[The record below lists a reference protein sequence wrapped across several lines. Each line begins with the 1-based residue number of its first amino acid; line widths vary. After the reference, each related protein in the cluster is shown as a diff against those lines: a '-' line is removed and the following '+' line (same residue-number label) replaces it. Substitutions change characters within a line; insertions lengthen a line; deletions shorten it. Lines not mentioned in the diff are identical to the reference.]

1 MSKKYVSIE
10 KLGLYD
16 EKIKKLISD
25 SDAAALA
32 SAKEYADGLA
42 SNYDA
47 AGSAT
52 TALNSAKSYTDGEI
66 AKVDG
71 TVAGVKTIAEQGVS
85 DAAAAQGT
93 ANKAVTDAAAA
104 QSTADAA
111 QSDVDAL
118 ERYVGTFTATEGVD
132 TVVKYID
139 KKTAGIASDAALTAL
154 TERVTAAE
162 GDIDAIEAD
171 YLKAADKTELE
182 GKITAEENRA
192 KGIEGG
198 LETRL
203 AAVEAD
209 YLKAADK
216 TELQGKIDDVAEDV
230 ATIAGDYLKAADK
243 TELQGK
249 IDLKVAKADYDE
261 KMAEVDET
269 TESLQTQINT
279 IMNNPDAEGAINSI
293 NEFTQYVADHGTI
306 ADGFRVDID
315 KNKAD
320 IAALD
325 TAYKAADT
333 AINGRLDVLEA
344 IDHDAY
350 VAADTALKNELN
362 AEIAKKADS
371 TALTSAVEALEGAD
385 ATINGRLDVI
395 EAQLGE
401 GEGSVS
407 DQIADA
413 KAEVLEEIAADLAE
427 AKEEL
432 KTDAS
437 NKDAV
442 VLAEAQKA
450 AQAVQTSL
458 DTHTGNG
465 DIHVTAEQKTQ
476 WGEAYTQRH
485 THANKDV
492 LDGIT
497 AAKVTAWDAA
507 EQNAKTYADGLNT
520 AMTTKVNGVIDRVA
534 ANEGAIS
541 GINTTLASKAA
552 QTELDSVSGRVA
564 TLETW
569 RDNFVECSETDIADL
584 FKQN

>member
-1 MSKKYVSIE
+1 MANTKKYVSLD
-10 KLGLYD
+10 KLSLYD

-47 AGSAT
+47 AGSAA
-52 TALNSAKSYTDGEI
+52 TAESNAKGYTDGKITE
-66 AKVDG
+66 VNG
-71 TVAGVKTIAEQGVS
+71 VVAGVKTIAEQGVS

-93 ANKAVTDAAAA
+93 ANQAVTDAAAA
-104 QSTADAA
+104 QAAADAA

-139 KKTAGIASDAALTAL
+139 KKTEGIASDSALTAL
-154 TERVTAAE
+154 AERVTAAE

-216 TELQGKIDDVAEDV
+216 TELEGKIDDVAEDV

-249 IDLKVAKADYDE
+249 IDLKVAQADYDAKVE
-261 KMAEVDET
+261 EIKGT
-269 TESLQTQINT
+269 TDSLQTQINT

-293 NEFTQYVADHGTI
+293 NEFTAYVAEHGTI
-306 ADGFRVDID
+306 AEGMRTDIN
-315 KNKAD
+315 KNKDD
-320 IAALD
+320 IAAEVD
-325 TAYKAADT
+325 RAGKAEA
-333 AINGRLDVLEA
+333 ALSGRLDTLEA
-344 IDHDAY
+344 IDHNAY
-350 VAADTALKNELN
+350 VGADTALKTELQGK
-362 AEIAKKADS
+362 IDLKADAS
-371 TALTSAVEALEGAD
+371 ALESAVQTLEGAD
-385 ATINGRLDVI
+385 TAIKGRLDAI

-413 KAEVLEEIAADLAE
+413 KQEAIDTAAGDATSKANAAEKNAKDYADGLDTAMNARVEALEAIDH
-427 AKEEL
+427 
-432 KTDAS
+432 THS
-437 NKDAV
+437 NKELLDTYTQTEANLADAV
-442 VLAEAQKA
+442 AK
-450 AQAVQTSL
+450 
-458 DTHTGNG
+458 
-465 DIHVTAEQKTQ
+465 K
-476 WGEAYTQRH
+476 
-485 THANKDV
+485 HAHENADV
-492 LDGIT
+492 LNGIT

-507 EQNAKTYADGLNT
+507 EGNAKTYADGLNS
-520 AMTTKVNGVIDRVA
+520 AMTTKVDGAIERIA

-541 GINTTLASKAA
+541 TINTELAKKAL
-552 QTELDSVSGRVA
+552 QTDLEAVSGRVT

-569 RDNFVECSETDIADL
+569 HSNFVEVSEQEINDL
-584 FKQN
+584 FA